1 MRGPGPWLRVVG
13 LAHGAIGLWTYRDV
27 LAGITREVRRRGPA
41 AFVGA
46 VPDRGDRATA
56 FWFLV
61 AAPALWSV
69 GRTLEPGDRA
79 AGGVLAATGVVGT
92 VLMPI
97 GGFTAVAALGAWA
110 ALGSGPDRGSRPAT
124 PRLR

>member
-1 MRGPGPWLRVVG
+1 VRGPGRWLQVVG
-13 LAHGAIGLWTYRDV
+13 LGHGAIGLWAYRDV
-27 LAGITREVRRRGPA
+27 LAGTAREVRQRGPA
-41 AFVGA
+41 AIVGA

-79 AGGVLAATGVVGT
+79 AGSVLAATGVVGT
-92 VLMPI
+92 VLMPTS
-97 GGFTAVAALGAWA
+97 GFPALAALGAWA
-110 ALGSGPDRGSRPAT
+110 ALSSRPAT

>member
-1 MRGPGPWLRVVG
+1 MNGPGRPWLQVVG
-13 LAHGAIGLWTYRDV
+13 LGHGAIGLWTYRDV
-27 LAGITREVRRRGPA
+27 LAGIAREVRQRGPA
-41 AFVGA
+41 AIVGA

-61 AAPALWSV
+61 AAPALWSI

-79 AGGVLAATGVVGT
+79 AGGVLATTGVVGT
-92 VLMPI
+92 VLMPTS
-97 GGFTAVAALGAWA
+97 GFPALAALGAWA
-110 ALGSGPDRGSRPAT
+110 AFGRSSRPAT